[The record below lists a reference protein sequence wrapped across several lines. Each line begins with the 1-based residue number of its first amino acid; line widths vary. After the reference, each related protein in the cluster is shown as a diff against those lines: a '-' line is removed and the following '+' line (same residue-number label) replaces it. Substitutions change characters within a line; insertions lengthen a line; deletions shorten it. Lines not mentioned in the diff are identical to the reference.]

1 MDNSIHRYSSTIMEK
16 LRQMQK
22 KMTLS
27 YRSAPTPEKRTELQ
41 NYISILEGLIR
52 KVEST
57 TITWDDLK
65 KIGISRKIIQHEA
78 YSAQLETFEPQHFDD
93 FKIISKIPMEELID
107 SKFVHA
113 EKVNILYSI
122 IEYINNNYQTI
133 FTQKSLMNASKTN
146 SIREA
151 FYMQY
156 QNIFHIFHSYKSFT
170 LIPSNSEDHMKM
182 IEKEYLHLI
191 KDIYKFFISILNYI
205 ESISQD
211 ETFTLE
217 DFLTPIQTSDVS
229 CTIRGLTLQKALE
242 TCREFVEE
250 SISYI
255 QQENRDT
262 FDYMSL
268 ERDMQSRRKS

>member
-1 MDNSIHRYSSTIMEK
+1 MDNSIHHYINIIMEK
-16 LRQMQK
+16 LRHTQK

-27 YRSAPTPEKRTELQ
+27 YRNAPTPEKKYELQ
-41 NYISILEGLIR
+41 NYISVLEGLIR
-52 KVEST
+52 KVET
-57 TITWDDLK
+57 QTITWDDLK
-65 KIGISRKIIQHEA
+65 KIGLSKRTILNEA
-78 YSAQLETFEPQHFDD
+78 YNAKQVNFEPQKFEDY
-93 FKIISKIPMEELID
+93 KIISKIPID
-107 SKFVHA
+107 EFIDTKFVHA

-191 KDIYKFFISILNYI
+191 KDIYKFFVSILNYI
-205 ESISQD
+205 ESITQD

-217 DFLTPIQTSDVS
+217 DFLTPVQTSDLS

-242 TCREFVEE
+242 TCREFIEE

-268 ERDMQSRRKS
+268 ERK